1 MASIIPFLPDGMHL
15 RDSVFEAHEI
25 KAMSAAFDKVCE
37 AMNLQDDSSAK
48 QIIAARIIDGTPR
61 RMQPQAPPRQGRA
74 RGEAPAEAA
83 YAAENAAQAPPR
95 KGPARGELG

>member
-48 QIIAARIIDGTPR
+48 QIMAARIIDLVR
-61 RMQPQAPPRQGRA
+61 
-74 RGEAPAEAA
+74 RGECSPKRLRDRVLQEASSAEAA
-83 YAAENAAQAPPR
+83 LKDVSAV
-95 KGPARGELG
+95 